1 MSLRSKTISGVI
13 WTTLQRFSV
22 QFINL
27 FVQIILARLLMPE
40 DFGLIAMIQIVI
52 TLGQTLMDSGM
63 TSSLIRTKNP
73 DIIDYSTVFYT
84 NLGASIFIY
93 IVVFAT
99 APFVASFFEEV
110 LLTDLIRFYAI
121 SFIIQAFSS
130 VQMARLTKQME
141 FKLQMLLQLP
151 ATLIG
156 GICGVAM
163 AYTGYGVW
171 SLVGLNLTMTT
182 VLAILLWIKSEWRP
196 SLIFDWSRFK
206 VHLNFGY
213 KLTISSLLTNLYAES
228 YALIIGKF
236 FSSSQ
241 LGLYKQANSLRMFPV
256 SNVTSALMKVTYP
269 VFSEVQDDNVRLK
282 NIYKKITFLVFFTT
296 TPIMLISIIIAEP
309 LFRFLLT
316 EKWLPAVPY
325 FKILC
330 IAAIFYPISMYS
342 LNIITAKGL
351 SGLHLKLEA
360 LKKAISFI
368 VLLSLLKFGIYG
380 VVIAAGLSMLI
391 HASVNAYYSGKL
403 INYPLIEQVRNLI
416 PITLISV
423 ICMVISYYFLNSIN
437 NYFITSD
444 LIQVSITTLFY
455 FTIYIS
461 LSFICRLNGL
471 KEVKELLINIKGLK
485 Q

>member
-1 MSLRSKTISGVI
+1 
-13 WTTLQRFSV
+13 
-22 QFINL
+22 
-27 FVQIILARLLMPE
+27 MPE

-63 TSSLIRTKNP
+63 TSSLIRTENP
-73 DIIDYSTVFYT
+73 DYKDYSTVFYT

-93 IVVFAT
+93 IIVFAT

-110 LLTDLIRFYAI
+110 LLTDLVRFYAI

-151 ATLIG
+151 ATLMG

-182 VLAILLWIKSEWRP
+182 VLAILLWLKSEWRP
-196 SLIFDWSRFK
+196 NLIFDWSRLKIHF
-206 VHLNFGY
+206 NFGY
-213 KLTISSLLTNLYAES
+213 KLTLSSLITNLYSES
-228 YALIIGKF
+228 YTLFIGKF
-236 FSSSQ
+236 FSSTH
-241 LGLYKQANSLRMFPV
+241 LGLYKQAHSLRMFPV

-316 EKWLPAVPY
+316 DKWLSAVPI
-325 FKILC
+325 FQILC
-330 IAAIFYPISMYS
+330 VSAIFYPISMYS
-342 LNIITAKGL
+342 LNIISAKGL
-351 SGLHLKLEA
+351 SGLHLKLEIV
-360 LKKAISFI
+360 KKGVSLL
-368 VLLSLLKFGIYG
+368 VLLASVRFGIYG
-380 VVIAAGLSMLI
+380 VTTAASFSMI
-391 HASVNAYYSGKL
+391 FGAYINCKYAGKL
-403 INYPLIEQVRNLI
+403 INYSIDEQLTYLLPIILLGVSCMIITYLVYTNILNEFTSIDLMILILS
-416 PITLISV
+416 TLV
-423 ICMVISYYFLNSIN
+423 FLSI
-437 NYFITSD
+437 YLGLSIVFKIFTVGD
-444 LIQVSITTLFY
+444 LR
-455 FTIYIS
+455 S
-461 LSFICRLNGL
+461 LKNRLH
-471 KEVKELLINIKGLK
+471 
-485 Q
+485 